1 MFKKKLVTGMAL
13 ALLVSPFGGSLA
25 KAETNDTIK
34 KDGVVHETWS
44 EPVFVKGVS
53 LTDAQLSQVKK
64 DLEVKDDFKT
74 LTMDGKKLVELLGE
88 GDPSSRIFSSVVVQK
103 TDKGDGV
110 KVDIKTPKNI
120 TKVTK
125 DQYRNASLTAGLTD
139 VNIEVASS
147 VPATGEGA
155 LAGVYYAFKEKG
167 IELNQKDMKVAQ
179 EEMKMLGDINAQNK
193 DKKGFTDEQLNVAVA
208 EMKEEIAKLSEEQKK
223 QLTKEDVE
231 KIVND
236 DLKKLQLDQTIT
248 DKQKDVI
255 INFMFNFKD
264 SNIANSEE
272 FVKQLG
278 KYKDSVVSGAK
289 DTFGKIKGF
298 VESDEGQGIL
308 ASIGNFFVDMFK
320 AIGNFFSGIWHSLT
334 A

>member
-1 MFKKKLVTGMAL
+1 MFKKKLLTGMTL

-34 KDGVVHETWS
+34 KDGVMHETWS
-44 EPVFVKGVS
+44 EPVFVKGIS

-64 DLEVKDDFKT
+64 DLEVKDDYKT
-74 LTMDGKKLVELLGE
+74 LTMDGTKLVELLGE
-88 GDPSSRIFSSVVVQK
+88 GDKSSRIFSSVVVQK

-179 EEMKMLGDINAQNK
+179 EEVKMLGDINAQNK
-193 DKKGFTDEQLNVAVA
+193 DKKGFTDEQLNVAIA
-208 EMKEEIAKLSEEQKK
+208 EMKAEIAKLSEEQRK
-223 QLTKEDVE
+223 QLTKEDIA

-236 DLKKLQLDQTIT
+236 ELKKLQLDQTVT

-255 INFMFNFKD
+255 VNFIFNFKD
-264 SNIANSEE
+264 SPVANNKEI
-272 FVKQLG
+272 VGQLDQ
-278 KYKDSVVSGAK
+278 YKESVVNGAK

-298 VESDEGQGIL
+298 VESEEGKGFL
-308 ASIGNFFVDMFK
+308 ASIKDFFVSIWN
-320 AIGNFFSGIWHSLT
+320 ALVGLFS
-334 A
+334 